1 MKGSEAQ
8 KQWLYELYKCCD
20 LTEKVYLVSILIYL
34 YINNKINQTLICID
48 NFLISLMTQ
57 NKNFE
62 NAADN
67 IYPEILLLKVGMK
80 SLVVNKLV
88 DDVIR
93 TLQCILYL
101 HPTYT

>member
-1 MKGSEAQ
+1 
-8 KQWLYELYKCCD
+8 
-20 LTEKVYLVSILIYL
+20 
-34 YINNKINQTLICID
+34 
-48 NFLISLMTQ
+48 MTQ